1 MEIIKRRPS
10 QRVIVG
16 NVMLGGGAPIVVQ
29 SMTNTDTAD
38 AESTVKQVFELA
50 EAGSELVR
58 ITVNTPEAAAQVARI
73 RARLDE
79 LGCDVPLVG
88 DFHYNGH
95 RLLRDYPDCAQAL
108 AKYRINPGNVG
119 RSRAEEDPFTM
130 MIETALR
137 FDKPVRI
144 GVNWGSLDQNLVVRM
159 MDENSRL
166 PQPLDASHVTRAAL
180 IVSALESAQRAEKLG
195 MAKNRIVLS
204 CKVSDVQDL
213 IAVYRSL
220 SAQCDYALHLGLTE
234 AGMGSKGIVASTAAL
249 SVLLQEGIG
258 DTIRISLT
266 PEPNGSRCQEVVV
279 GQEIL
284 QTMGLRAFS
293 PMVTACPGC
302 GRTTSVF
309 FQELALSIQN
319 HLRTQ
324 MPLWRAQYEG
334 VENMTVAVMGC
345 VVNGPG
351 ESKLANI
358 GISLPGTG
366 ESPAAPVYIDGE
378 KAMTLR
384 GDNISAEFT
393 GLVDD
398 YVAKKYP
405 KRSPLKSPSQGEAD
419 SFSPDKKTSH
429 STKLSDNDSQ
439 VAGYEKA
446 RLGGVSVIKFTK

>member
-1 MEIIKRRPS
+1 VSMSANLIKRRPS
-10 QRVIVG
+10 QRVLIG
-16 NVMLGGGAPIVVQ
+16 KVMLGGGAPIVVQ

-38 AESTVKQVFELA
+38 AATTTQQVFELA

-58 ITVNTPEAAAQVARI
+58 ITVNTPEAAAQVATI
-73 RARLDE
+73 RARLND

-95 RLLRDYPDCAQAL
+95 RLLKDYPDCAQAL

-119 RSRAEEDPFTM
+119 RARSSTRGKEEDPFTM
-130 MIETALR
+130 MIETAIR
-137 FDKPVRI
+137 YDKPVRI
-144 GVNWGSLDQNLVVRM
+144 GVNWGSLDQNLVTRM

-166 PQPLDASHVTRAAL
+166 PQPKEAGEVTRAAL
-180 IVSALESAQRAEKLG
+180 IASALESAQRAEQLG
-195 MAKNRIVLS
+195 MARNRIVLS
-204 CKVSDVQDL
+204 CKVSEVQDL
-213 IAVYRSL
+213 IAVYRALSL
-220 SAQCDYALHLGLTE
+220 QCDYALHLGLTE

-266 PEPNGSRCQEVVV
+266 PEPGGDRTQEVLV

-284 QTMGLRAFS
+284 QTLGMRAFA

-302 GRTTSVF
+302 GRTTSSF
-309 FQELALSIQN
+309 FQELAQSIQI

-324 MPLWRAQYEG
+324 MPLWREQYEG

-358 GISLPGTG
+358 GISLPGSG
-366 ESPAAPVYIDGE
+366 ESPAAPIYIDGE

-384 GDNISAEFT
+384 GDNIAGEFT
-393 GLVDD
+393 RIVDEYVERKYARRQILVVRSTITGSPG
-398 YVAKKYP
+398 VA
-405 KRSPLKSPSQGEAD
+405 
-419 SFSPDKKTSH
+419 
-429 STKLSDNDSQ
+429 
-439 VAGYEKA
+439 V
-446 RLGGVSVIKFTK
+446 

>member
-1 MEIIKRRPS
+1 MSTTIIKRRPS
-10 QRVIVG
+10 QRVLVG
-16 NVMLGGGAPIVVQ
+16 KVMLGGGAPVVVQ

-38 AESTVKQVFELA
+38 ADATAKQVFELA
-50 EAGSELVR
+50 QAGSELVR

-73 RARLDE
+73 RSQLDNM
-79 LGCDVPLVG
+79 GCDVPLVG

-95 RLLRDYPDCAQAL
+95 RLLTEFPDCAQAL

-119 RSRAEEDPFTM
+119 RSREEDDPFSM
-130 MIETALR
+130 MIETAIR
-137 FDKPVRI
+137 CGKPVRI

-166 PQPLDASHVTRAAL
+166 AQPKEAGEVTRAAL
-180 IVSALESAQRAEKLG
+180 IASALESAARAEQLG
-195 MAKNRIVLS
+195 MAHNRIVLS
-204 CKVSDVQDL
+204 CKSSDAQDL
-213 IAVYRSL
+213 IAVYRAL
-220 SAQCDYALHLGLTE
+220 TLQCDYALHLGLTE

-249 SVLLQEGIG
+249 AVLLQEGIG

-266 PEPNGSRCQEVVV
+266 PEPGGDRAQEVLV

-284 QTMGLRAFS
+284 QTMGLRAFA

-302 GRTTSVF
+302 GRTTSSF
-309 FQELALSIQN
+309 FQELAQSIQT
-319 HLRTQ
+319 HLRVQ
-324 MPLWRAQYEG
+324 MPVWRDRYEG
-334 VENMTVAVMGC
+334 VESMTVAVMGC

-384 GDNISAEFT
+384 GDNIAGEFT
-393 GLVDD
+393 RVVDE
-398 YVAKKYP
+398 YVERKYL
-405 KRSPLKSPSQGEAD
+405 KRNPPQSPLVRGEAG
-419 SFSPDKKTSH
+419 SSSPDK
-429 STKLSDNDSQ
+429 
-439 VAGYEKA
+439 G
-446 RLGGVSVIKFTK
+446 RLGGVGVIELRK